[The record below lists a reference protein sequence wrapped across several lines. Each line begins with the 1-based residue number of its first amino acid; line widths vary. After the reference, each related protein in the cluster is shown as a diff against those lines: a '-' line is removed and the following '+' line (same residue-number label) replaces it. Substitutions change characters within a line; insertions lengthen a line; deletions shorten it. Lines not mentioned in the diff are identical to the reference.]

1 MNRSLMIILST
12 LLLLPAASPQ
22 SRTVDRIVAQVNDD
36 IITLSDLNREM
47 ADVRQ
52 DLSTKYAGDQLE
64 QEVKKAEKMVLDE
77 LIRQKLLLQKANEL
91 GFGANVDLQV
101 TAMIENIR
109 KQNNIKDMQEFERA
123 LAQQGMTMVGFRE
136 RLRRQIITQSLVQ
149 EMVGSRIT
157 LLSQEIDKYYKDHA
171 ADYTSQEEVTLS
183 EIVIPSEGSPAEA
196 EAKANEIHA
205 SLKRGESFAALATQY
220 SKGPTASKG
229 GNIGTYLTAKLNP
242 AITTAIANLKEGEF
256 TAVEKSGDSCVIYR
270 VDSRKPAVVRPLEEV
285 RDEIRNRL
293 WEQKFNPEFERFISQ
308 LKDEAY
314 IQIFSE
320 TKEP

>member
-1 MNRSLMIILST
+1 MNRCLMIILSA
-12 LLLLPAASPQ
+12 LLLIPVASPQ

-47 ADVRQ
+47 ADIRQ
-52 DLSTKYAGDQLE
+52 ELATKYTGDQLE
-64 QEVKKAEKMVLDE
+64 QEAKKAEKMVLDD
-77 LIRQKLLLQKANEL
+77 LIRQKLLLQKASEL

-101 TAMIENIR
+101 TAAIENIR

-136 RLRRQIITQSLVQ
+136 RLRRQIITEGLVQ
-149 EMVGSRIT
+149 EMVSSRIT

-171 ADYTSQEEVTLS
+171 ADYTSPEEVTLS
-183 EIVIPSEGSPAEA
+183 EIMIPFEGNPAEA

-205 SLKRGESFAALATQY
+205 SLSKGEAFAALASQY

-242 AITTAIANLKEGEF
+242 AITAAIANLKEGEF
-256 TAVEKSGDSCVIYR
+256 TAVEKSGDTFVIYR
-270 VDSRKPAVVRPLEEV
+270 VDSRKLAVVRPLDEV
-285 RDEIRNRL
+285 RDEIRNNL
-293 WEQKFNPEFERFISQ
+293 WKQKFNPEFERFIAQ

>member
-1 MNRSLMIILST
+1 MNRSLMLILST
-12 LLLLPAASPQ
+12 LLLAPAVSPQ

-47 ADVRQ
+47 ADARQ
-52 DLSTKYAGDQLE
+52 ELATKYAGEQLE
-64 QEVKKAEKMVLDE
+64 QEVKKAEKMVLDD
-77 LIRQKLLLQKANEL
+77 LIRQRLLLQKASEL

-101 TAMIENIR
+101 TAAIENIR

-183 EIVIPSEGSPAEA
+183 EIIIPVEGNPAEA

-205 SLKRGESFAALATQY
+205 SLGRGESFAALATQY

-229 GNIGTYLTAKLNP
+229 GSIGTYLTAKLNP
-242 AITTAIANLKEGEF
+242 AITASIANLKEGEF
-256 TAVEKSGDSCVIYR
+256 TAVEKSADGCVIYR

-285 RDEIRNRL
+285 RDEIRNNL
-293 WEQKFNPEFERFISQ
+293 WSQKFNPEFERFIAQ

>member
-1 MNRSLMIILST
+1 MNRFLMIIVST
-12 LLLLPAASPQ
+12 LLLIPAASPQ

-52 DLSTKYAGDQLE
+52 ELATKYTGDQLE
-64 QEVKKAEKMVLDE
+64 QEAKKAEKMVLDD
-77 LIRQKLLLQKANEL
+77 LIREKLLMQKATEL

-101 TAMIENIR
+101 TAAVENIR

-123 LAQQGMTMVGFRE
+123 LAQQGMTLVGFRE
-136 RLRRQIITQSLVQ
+136 RLRRRIITQGLVQ
-149 EMVGSRIT
+149 EMVSSRIT

-183 EIVIPSEGSPAEA
+183 EIVIPYEGNPAEA
-196 EAKANEIHA
+196 EGKANEIHA
-205 SLKRGESFAALATQY
+205 SLRKGEAFAALATQY

-256 TAVEKSGDSCVIYR
+256 TAVEKSGDAFVIYR
-270 VDSRKPAVVRPLEEV
+270 VDARKPAVVRPLDEV

-293 WEQKFNPEFERFISQ
+293 WEQKFNPEFERFVAQ

>member
-12 LLLLPAASPQ
+12 LLLVPAASPQ

-47 ADVRQ
+47 ADMRQ
-52 DLSTKYAGDQLE
+52 ELSAKYAGDQLE
-64 QEVKKAEKMVLDE
+64 QEVKKAEKMVLDD
-77 LIRQKLLLQKANEL
+77 LIRQKLMLQKANEL

-205 SLKRGESFAALATQY
+205 SLRRGESFAALATQY

-256 TAVEKSGDSCVIYR
+256 TAVEKSGDSYVIYR
-270 VDSRKPAVVRPLEEV
+270 VDSRKLAVVRPLEEV

-293 WEQKFNPEFERFISQ
+293 WEQKFNPEFERFIAQ

>member
-1 MNRSLMIILST
+1 MNRPLMIILAAF
-12 LLLLPAASPQ
+12 LLSSVANSQ
-22 SRTVDRIVAQVNDD
+22 SRTVDRIIAQVNDD

-47 ADVRQ
+47 AEVRQ
-52 DLSTKYAGDQLE
+52 DLATKYAGDQLE
-64 QEVKKAEKMVLDE
+64 QETRKAEKTVLDD
-77 LIRQKLLLQKANEL
+77 LIRQKLMLQKAAEL

-101 TAMIENIR
+101 TSAIENIR

-136 RLRRQIITQSLVQ
+136 RLRRQIVTQSLVQ
-149 EMVGSRIT
+149 EFVGSRIT

-171 ADYTSQEEVTLS
+171 ADYTNQEEVTLS
-183 EIVIPSEGSPAEA
+183 EIMIPFGGNPAEA

-205 SLKRGESFAALATQY
+205 SLSQGESFATLASQF

-229 GNIGTYLTAKLNP
+229 GSIGTYLTAKLNP
-242 AITTAIANLKEGEF
+242 AITSAIANLKEGDF
-256 TAVEKSGDSCVIYR
+256 TAVQKAADSLIIYR
-270 VDSRKPAVVRPLEEV
+270 VDTRKPAVVRPLEEV

-293 WEQKFNPEFERFISQ
+293 WEQKFNPEFERFVTQ

-314 IQIFSE
+314 VQIFSE

>member
-1 MNRSLMIILST
+1 MNRFLITVLST
-12 LLLLPAASPQ
+12 LLLIPAASPQ

-36 IITLSDLNREM
+36 IITLSDMNREM

-52 DLSTKYAGDQLE
+52 ELATKYTGDQLD
-64 QEVKKAEKMVLDE
+64 QEVKKAEKMVLDD
-77 LIRQKLLLQKANEL
+77 LIRQKLLLQKATEL
-91 GFGANVDLQV
+91 GFGANVELQV
-101 TAMIENIR
+101 TAAIENIR

-136 RLRRQIITQSLVQ
+136 RLRRQIITESLVQ
-149 EMVGSRIT
+149 EMVSSRIT

-171 ADYTSQEEVTLS
+171 ADYTNPEEVTLS
-183 EIVIPSEGSPAEA
+183 EIMIPLEGDPAAA
-196 EAKANEIHA
+196 EAKAKEIHA
-205 SLKRGESFAALATQY
+205 SLSKGESFAALATQY

-242 AITTAIANLKEGEF
+242 AITNAIANLKDGEF
-256 TAVEKSGDSCVIYR
+256 TAVEKTADAFVIYR
-270 VDSRKPAVVRPLEEV
+270 VDSRKAAVVRPLEEV
-285 RDEIRNRL
+285 RDEIRNNL
-293 WEQKFNPEFERFISQ
+293 WRQKFNPEFERFVAQ

-314 IQIFSE
+314 IQIFGE